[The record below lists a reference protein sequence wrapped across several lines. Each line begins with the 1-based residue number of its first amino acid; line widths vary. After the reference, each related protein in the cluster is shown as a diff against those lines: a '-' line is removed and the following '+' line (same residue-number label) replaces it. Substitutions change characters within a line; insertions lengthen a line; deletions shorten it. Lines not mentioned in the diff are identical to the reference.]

1 MQSWQISE
9 LFCVFQN
16 FLLTNEKFCTIRI
29 ESRPHWYIRSYR
41 FTPGVDLKSVQNEDV
56 QIRGQNFTEGGA
68 VILNPESGNSILL
81 GTGASPPE
89 SGNSILDTFEILN
102 FAHF

>member
-1 MQSWQISE
+1 MEWG
-9 LFCVFQN
+9 
-16 FLLTNEKFCTIRI
+16 
-29 ESRPHWYIRSYR
+29 
-41 FTPGVDLKSVQNEDV
+41 GV
-56 QIRGQNFTEGGA
+56 